1 MIGMI
6 NKLRSV
12 LPHIIIILSGIFLVF
27 MILDYYN
34 PTMNFVNNNIKMKL
48 FLAFCVLSIV
58 NSVLTIIANRKKTL
72 ESQDKKMNSLQSG

>member
-1 MIGMI
+1 MGQ
-6 NKLRSV
+6 
-12 LPHIIIILSGIFLVF
+12 LVF

-34 PTMNFVNNNIKMKL
+34 PTMNFVNNNINMKL

>member
-34 PTMNFVNNNIKMKL
+34 PTMNFVNNNINMKL

>member
-12 LPHIIIILSGIFLVF
+12 LPHIIIIVSGIFLVF

-34 PTMNFVNNNIKMKL
+34 PTMNFVNNNINMKL